1 MSLNIKNAE
10 TYRLVRELAEATG
23 ESMTEAVT
31 VAVRERL
38 SRLRPSVDFD
48 RIEALLDEVHRRV
61 PPGFFDVDHGEL
73 LYDDELGLPK

>member
-1 MSLNIKNAE
+1 MSLNIKNAQ

-38 SRLRPSVDFD
+38 DRLRPN
-48 RIEALLDEVHRRV
+48 
-61 PPGFFDVDHGEL
+61 FDVEEIRLLVRDLNTRLPAGFWDVDVDKL
-73 LYDDELGLPK
+73 LYDEAGVPK